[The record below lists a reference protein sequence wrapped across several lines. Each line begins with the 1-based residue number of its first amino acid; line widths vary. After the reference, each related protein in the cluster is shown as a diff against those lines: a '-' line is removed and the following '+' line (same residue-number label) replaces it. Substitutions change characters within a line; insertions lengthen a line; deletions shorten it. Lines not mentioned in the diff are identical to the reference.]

1 MAKIYKFPE
10 RRKAKAIET
19 QETWGEQ
26 LIERVFGPRYRFGSE
41 EATFVHI
48 VKSCSCPEEL
58 NAILKMAKK
67 GLRISRDVQKQR
79 MVDFKYKMKRTTSPR
94 SKAAYKGWLTQTKKH
109 LAFVR
114 ERMEWVEGMV
124 AYLRGYRR

>member
-10 RRKAKAIET
+10 KRKAKVIET

-26 LIERVFGPRYRFGSE
+26 LIERVLGPHYRFDSE
-41 EATFVHI
+41 KATFVHI
-48 VKSCSCPEEL
+48 VRSCSCPEEL

-67 GLRISRDVQKQR
+67 GLCISRDIHKQR
-79 MVDFKYKMKRTTSPR
+79 MADFKYKMKRATSPK

-114 ERMEWVEGMV
+114 ERMEWLEGMV
-124 AYLRGYRR
+124 ACLRGYRK